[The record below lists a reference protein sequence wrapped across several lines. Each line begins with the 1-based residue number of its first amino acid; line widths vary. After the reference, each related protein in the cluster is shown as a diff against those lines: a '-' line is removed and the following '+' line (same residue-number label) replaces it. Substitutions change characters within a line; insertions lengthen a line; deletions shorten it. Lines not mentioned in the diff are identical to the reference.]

1 MEDIYYEKVL
11 NRIIQGRLRLRL
23 GDLVLFIDEPCKDII
38 EESFD
43 IYEDTHKKAFFSGV
57 YVEQEVMEIL
67 LMNDMWSPLDDRKVK
82 DIEKEIENLKVEAF
96 KSFIHKQKLVVFK
109 RQIRRKEREIIKLKT
124 KKHQFDHLTC
134 DGVANFAR
142 KCWLTQKMTK
152 TQDGQPYNFK
162 EVSISSV
169 LDMVTQNEIL
179 PETFRKLARS
189 YPFRGMWNLSKKT
202 GDLFGGSAID
212 VDKNKLAL
220 ISYAQMYDNV
230 YENPESPKDE
240 VIEDDDCLDGWFI
253 LQRRKIEKDKKQAE
267 ADALISNEKIAN
279 SSEIFLMAK
288 NQEDVNNI
296 YDLNDPVSRAK
307 IKQRESQIESEGSV
321 KFADLHDVRQE
332 MYIESRQKGME
343 QIKSRAGGGGRR

>member
-1 MEDIYYEKVL
+1 M
-11 NRIIQGRLRLRL
+11 
-23 GDLVLFIDEPCKDII
+23 
-38 EESFD
+38 
-43 IYEDTHKKAFFSGV
+43 
-57 YVEQEVMEIL
+57 
-67 LMNDMWSPLDDRKVK
+67 
-82 DIEKEIENLKVEAF
+82 
-96 KSFIHKQKLVVFK
+96 
-109 RQIRRKEREIIKLKT
+109 
-124 KKHQFDHLTC
+124 TC

>member
-23 GDLVLFIDEPCKDII
+23 GDLVLFIDEPSKEII

-43 IYEDTHKKAFFSGV
+43 IYEDTHKTAFFSGV
-57 YVEQEVMEIL
+57 YVEQEVLEIL
-67 LMNDMWSPLDDRKVK
+67 LMNDMWSPLDDKQAK
-82 DIEKEIENLKVEAF
+82 DIEKEIEDLKVKAF
-96 KSFIHKQKLVVFK
+96 KSFFNKQKLAAFK
-109 RQIRRKEREIIKLKT
+109 RQIRHKEREIIKLKT

-142 KCWLTQKMTK
+142 KCWLTQRTTK
-152 TQDGQPYNFK
+152 TKSGEPYNFK

-169 LDMVTQNEIL
+169 LDMVAQNEIL

-189 YPFRGMWNLSKKT
+189 HPFRGMWNLSKKT

-212 VDKNKLAL
+212 IDKNKLAL

-240 VIEDDDCLDGWFI
+240 IIEDDDCLDGWFI
-253 LQRRKIEKDKKQAE
+253 VQRRKQEKEKKKAE

-279 SSEIFLMAK
+279 SSEIFLMAQT
-288 NQEDVNNI
+288 QEEVNNI
-296 YDLNDPVSRAK
+296 YDLNDPLSRGK
-307 IKQRESQIESEGSV
+307 IKQREHQIASEGNVNFS
-321 KFADLHDVRQE
+321 DLQDVRQDIL
-332 MYIESRQKGME
+332 IESRQQGME
-343 QIKSRAGGGGRR
+343 QIRSRAGGGRR